1 MLYEIYDSCLKL
13 EFVTHGYTS
22 LNSTFVMLDA
32 SDSKQEKQNG
42 NEKVETQAKSGTI
55 GVYKEFTL
63 PDSAQSSTSPVFGFY
78 DEVSNPDTNSAGKQ
92 DLESQ
97 QSKADGATV
106 CSSLYDEV
114 RDANVTNSDSGST
127 TAKEDNIFGLYDE
140 VGAPDSTTVSNP
152 GPETSQPEGNGVGLY
167 SDANES
173 SMITD
178 WKEKM
183 EKETP
188 FVPDP
193 THVYAKPQKSTNSLK
208 RERSKKKLIPGLM
221 DVGEVSIDVEA
232 EAAGGRETLKRGMTK
247 PQGDRFAIEELK
259 DILAEYDEKTNKQE
273 EVLEEFDI
281 NQCASAFEALRR
293 FLERYE

>member
-1 MLYEIYDSCLKL
+1 MRYTTPSIKL

-22 LNSTFVMLDA
+22 LNTTFVMLDVN
-32 SDSKQEKQNG
+32 DFKQEEKNG
-42 NEKVETQAKSGTI
+42 NGKTGTQAKSGTI

-63 PDSAQSSTSPVFGFY
+63 PDSAQSSTSSVFGVY
-78 DEVSNPDTNSAGKQ
+78 DEVSNPDTNSAGKP

-97 QSKADGATV
+97 KSKADGATV
-106 CSSLYDEV
+106 CGSLYDEV
-114 RDANVTNSDSGST
+114 REANVTNSDRGST
-127 TAKEDNIFGLYDE
+127 TAKEDNTFGLYDE
-140 VGAPDSTTVSNP
+140 VSAPDATTVSNP
-152 GPETSQPEGNGVGLY
+152 GHETSQPEGNGVSLY
-167 SDANES
+167 SDVNDS

-221 DVGEVSIDVEA
+221 DVGEVSMDIEE
-232 EAAGGRETLKRGMTK
+232 EAAGGKETLKRGMTQ

-273 EVLEEFDI
+273 EVLDEFDI

-293 FLERYE
+293 FLERCE